1 MDKKNDFV
9 EKDIAQSI
17 RNELSDMDIVVSNCL
32 LNGNEKYIFYCKT
45 IEEETLKET
54 IYQYSLPVYVGVF
67 QSGNV
72 LIQKANGEVEWYDS
86 NTGEQK
92 GFYSGMPHKLFMG
105 RDNFYA
111 VDNMNSQ
118 IVKVSEDSGKEVE
131 IFSLKDEA
139 LLRSDRVG
147 TELQI
152 EVFENGDDDIFI
164 MTPSGIFEVDD
175 ATKRKVK
182 LISASESKAFN
193 NVGNNT
199 MGLLEKDGNI
209 VLMSQE
215 AVEEGIQLYAYEY
228 VLGKQ

>member
-1 MDKKNDFV
+1 MRLCCV
-9 EKDIAQSI
+9 
-17 RNELSDMDIVVSNCL
+17 
-32 LNGNEKYIFYCKT
+32 
-45 IEEETLKET
+45 
-54 IYQYSLPVYVGVF
+54 
-67 QSGNV
+67 
-72 LIQKANGEVEWYDS
+72 
-86 NTGEQK
+86 
-92 GFYSGMPHKLFMG
+92 
-105 RDNFYA
+105 
-111 VDNMNSQ
+111 Q
-118 IVKVSEDSGKEVE
+118 I
-131 IFSLKDEA
+131 
-139 LLRSDRVG
+139 
-147 TELQI
+147 
-152 EVFENGDDDIFI
+152 VFENGDDDIFI